1 MNNNVVFSVYFFFLL
16 LLSMYRTQYRYSVY
30 EKDLVFPFQIHVLQ
44 VKRESVTF
52 VQYKDNKS
60 TSRIET

>member
-52 VQYKDNKS
+52 VQYKDNES

>member
-1 MNNNVVFSVYFFFLL
+1 MNNNVVFSMYFLL

-30 EKDLVFPFQIHVLQ
+30 EKDLGFPFQIHVLK
-44 VKRESVTF
+44 VKRECVTF